1 MRHRYTPA
9 PANDTCGVV
18 GSTAAE
24 GEAKSRCPWRKTNSV
39 GGSEAG
45 LYRVTKSD
53 VLDRLADLEISRN
66 KSQNESGKREG
77 SEGAARRKEGMIE
90 VSVAVV
96 VVVVVTVAIRRCVA
110 RRGRGARPRAAIME
124 CVCSQPSSLGA
135 MSGARRYFV
144 FLVAMAE
151 TMLWSGT
158 IFGWASLVHV
168 LKVQGVYS
176 NLCPDHAHTPAHNTT
191 THTPLSHN
199 KTGVVC
205 GAQDDRMALLYTVA
219 CVVYSTPGIFIG
231 YSLHHFGLAFTR
243 VMGGLMVSCGFIL
256 LSLTTA
262 ATPDY
267 LWGATILLSVG
278 GNTIRMSGLQFGNLF
293 PEGTQHS
300 HGHHQRGL
308 HSFCGDYDP
317 PADDVRERDG
327 LELHLL
333 GVRCRLLAGGGGDAL
348 HPAPPH
354 PRLHA
359 ARKKEEGDEVSLRRS
374 IFSLSS
380 LLHAYWVFIN
390 LLGVTLFN
398 THFNTWINRF
408 ATTDDEVG
416 LYSRLFGLANILC
429 VLVTPL
435 PGITMDLLTRRFQ
448 KGKSGMLAHLASL
461 QAMILP
467 MLFVTMSVTIQ
478 TTMLLFRSPWAVYIG
493 LLCLMLNR
501 PSCLAVGNPFVRAR
515 FPADHFNR
523 LIGIQSTVLSL
534 FTFIQYPHFTW
545 AQHAYYTTFGL
556 TVAAIALSFSHPLH
570 LLSKSYLKRAL
581 PPAPVEV

>member
-1 MRHRYTPA
+1 
-9 PANDTCGVV
+9 
-18 GSTAAE
+18 
-24 GEAKSRCPWRKTNSV
+24 
-39 GGSEAG
+39 
-45 LYRVTKSD
+45 
-53 VLDRLADLEISRN
+53 
-66 KSQNESGKREG
+66 
-77 SEGAARRKEGMIE
+77 
-90 VSVAVV
+90 
-96 VVVVVTVAIRRCVA
+96 
-110 RRGRGARPRAAIME
+110 ME

-293 PEGTQHS
+293 PEGRNTAMAIISGVFTPSAGIMTLLQTMYENGMDWS
-300 HGHHQRGL
+300 YICWVFAAASSLVVVATPFIPRHHIPVSMQPV
-308 HSFCGDYDP
+308 SKEDP
-317 PADDVRERDG
+317 DE
-327 LELHLL
+327 
-333 GVRCRLLAGGGGDAL
+333 
-348 HPAPPH
+348 
-354 PRLHA
+354 
-359 ARKKEEGDEVSLRRS
+359 KKEEGDEVSLRRS